1 MKPKSFI
8 LSALTLLTLSCS
20 HQAEVDNQ
28 ETTATVR
35 VHVNDFSF
43 SHENFPGATTRAD
56 DNNPKSYGD
65 VKAVDI
71 AIFEGSEKVYAAT
84 QLKGDAK
91 TNSTF
96 GEFECRLEKGDYTM
110 VAVARNMTAGDEFTI
125 TSPTLAAYTT
135 ERARETFCCV
145 QSIKVDGT
153 KAVDVNPLLDR
164 VMAKFQLVSTDK
176 VLADAKTIR
185 TTYSAGSKSF
195 NPTTGLATDDNGF
208 VVTNSV
214 KPMNNGTLDVY
225 SILFLP
231 AEEKTMDITI
241 EVLDKNDQVLISKS
255 LPDVHFRINQVTKA
269 TGAVFTPGLTTLT
282 FTLNTTWLPEEKY
295 NF

>member
-1 MKPKSFI
+1 
-8 LSALTLLTLSCS
+8 
-20 HQAEVDNQ
+20 
-28 ETTATVR
+28 VR

-43 SHENFPGATTRAD
+43 SHENFPSATTRAED
-56 DNNPKSYGD
+56 NPKSYGD

-71 AIFEGSEKVYAAT
+71 AIFAGSEKVYAAT

-91 TNSTF
+91 TYTTF

-110 VAVARNMTAGDEFTI
+110 VAVARNMTAGDVFTI
-125 TSPTLAAYTT
+125 TSPTQAAYTT

-195 NPTTGLATDDNGF
+195 NPTTGLATDDKGF

-214 KPMNNGTLDVY
+214 KPLDNGTLDVY

-241 EVLDKNDQVLISKS
+241 DVLDKNDQVLISKS
-255 LPDVHFRINQVTKA
+255 LPDVHFRLNQVTKA